1 MSYVERVEKMLQRFV
16 IIFCII
22 ILSSVFSLAQTAH
35 TTSSKKKI
43 TIGMIG
49 KMANNPV
56 FLASYSGAR
65 SAAIE
70 LGTKY
75 NIDIVIDWQTP
86 AVENVEEQAAAIDR
100 FSRSKVDGIAIAC
113 SDANYLTQTI
123 NNTVDK
129 GIPIICFDSDAPK
142 SKRFAYYGADDI
154 SFGRML
160 MLELAKEINENG
172 TIAVLVGNKNALNL
186 QRRLQGIME
195 ELKKYPRISL
205 SQENIFHN
213 LDIPERASD
222 KIQKEQKANPSIKGW
237 ILITSTALQV
247 NNSLKWKPGEVKVVA
262 GNAVPVELEYVKS
275 GYVQSLAGI
284 NCFQIGYKS
293 IELLIEKVIKNKT
306 PYNPLMYSPITAVNK
321 NNVDEWSLNW
331 KKWILK
337 ESLDR

>member
-1 MSYVERVEKMLQRFV
+1 MLQRFGV
-16 IIFCII
+16 IFCMIF
-22 ILSSVFSLAQTAH
+22 LGSVFLLPQTRN
-35 TTSSKKKI
+35 TISSKKII

-65 SAAIE
+65 LAAKE
-70 LGTKY
+70 LGAKY

-100 FSRSKVDGIAIAC
+100 FSRSKVNGIAIAC

-123 NNTVDK
+123 DNTVDK

-160 MLELAKEINENG
+160 MRELANKINEKG
-172 TIAVLVGNKNALNL
+172 TIAVLTGNKNALNL

-195 ELKKYPRISL
+195 ELKKHPRISL
-205 SQENIFHN
+205 SQENIFHT
-213 LDIPERASD
+213 LDMPQMSSD
-222 KIQKEQKANPSIKGW
+222 KIQQEQKATPNIKGW
-237 ILITSTALQV
+237 ILITSAALQIK
-247 NNSLKWKPGEVKVVA
+247 NSIKWNPGEVKVVA
-262 GNAVPVELEYVKS
+262 GNAIPAELEYVKS
-275 GYVQSLAGI
+275 GYVQSLAGV

-293 IELLIEKVIKNKT
+293 IEILLEKIITNKT
-306 PYNPLMYSPITAVNK
+306 PSNPLMYSTLTAVNE
-321 NNVDEWSLNW
+321 NNVEEWSLNW
-331 KKWILK
+331 KKWLLK
-337 ESLDR
+337 EAVNR